1 MAAINTYYP
10 NFVLENEI
18 EDQYNSL
25 LDLQRFCT
33 VDNTLEGTP
42 GMIKKINV
50 YSATNG
56 TEDVAIG
63 VGNTQT
69 ITVTYAQ
76 ETYEIKTAQNRFAYL
91 DEEIMADPMVLT
103 TGLRHMAV
111 DMFNHVNADVFNEFK
126 KAAKVLPVS
135 AINFDAFADAVAALN
150 VENIEGL
157 EVFAFVNPKNMAVVR
172 KAMKDT
178 LQYVEAFA
186 RQGYVGTVAGVNLY
200 QKKDADSNAIIVAT
214 REAVTLFNKL
224 GVQVEQPT
232 RDADD
237 ANIRKNTVFSRKYY
251 LAALTNEKYAVK
263 VAIGATATATTDT
276 SVNASKTYY
285 AAADVGYIRVTP
297 AAGDNPQTKGWYEI
311 A

>member
-56 TEDVAIG
+56 TQDVAIG
-63 VGNTQT
+63 EGNTET

-76 ETYEIKTAQNRFAYL
+76 EDYTIKTAQNRFAYL

-111 DMFNHVNADVFNEFK
+111 SMFNHVNADIFTEFG
-126 KAAKVLPVS
+126 KATKVLPVS
-135 AINFDAFADAVAALN
+135 AVNFDAFADAVAALN

-157 EVFAFVNPKNMAVVR
+157 EAFAFVNAKNMAVIR
-172 KAMKDT
+172 KALKDS

-200 QKKDADSNAIIVAT
+200 QKKDAANGAIIVAT
-214 REAVTLFNKL
+214 RDAVTLFNKL
-224 GVQVEQPT
+224 GVQVEQAA
-232 RDADD
+232 RDAAD
-237 ANIRKNTVFSRKYY
+237 ANIRKNTLFSRKYY
-251 LAALTNEKYAVK
+251 LAALTNANYAVK
-263 VAIGATATATTDT
+263 IMIGATATVSSDTTV
-276 SVNASKTYY
+276 SSSKTYY
-285 AAADVGYIRVTP
+285 EAADVGYVKVTP
-297 AAGDNPQTKGWYEI
+297 AAGDNPHTKGWYEI

>member
-76 ETYEIKTAQNRFAYL
+76 ESYTIKTAQNRFEYL

-111 DMFNHVNADVFNEFK
+111 DMFNHVNGDIFTEFN
-126 KAAKVLPVS
+126 KAAKVLPV
-135 AINFDAFADAVAALN
+135 ATIGFDAFADAVAALN
-150 VENIEGL
+150 VENVEGIEA
-157 EVFAFVNPKNMAVVR
+157 FAFVNPANMAAVR
-172 KAMKDT
+172 KALKDS
-178 LQYVEAFA
+178 LQYVEKFA

-200 QKKDADSNAIIVAT
+200 QKKDAVSGTIVLAT

-224 GVQVEQPT
+224 GVQVEQPS
-232 RDADD
+232 RDAAD

-251 LAALTNEKYAVK
+251 LAALTNEQYAVK
-263 VAIGATATATTDT
+263 ILIGATATLSSDTTA
-276 SVNASKTYY
+276 SSSKTYY

-297 AAGDNPQTKGWYEI
+297 AAGDNPATKGWYEI